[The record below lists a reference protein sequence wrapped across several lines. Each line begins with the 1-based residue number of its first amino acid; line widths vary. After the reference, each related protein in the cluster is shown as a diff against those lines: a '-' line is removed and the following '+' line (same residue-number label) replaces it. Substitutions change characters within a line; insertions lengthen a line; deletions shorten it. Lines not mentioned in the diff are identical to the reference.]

1 LDRIQHIYFDLDHT
15 LWDFEANSRE
25 TLDELFD
32 HFEIASMCKAK
43 KDDFIDRYVH
53 LNTKYWALYRE
64 NRISKA
70 RLRTVR
76 FETTL
81 KDFGINN
88 KPLSRAI
95 GKKYV
100 EDCPKKTRLNEGAI
114 ELLDLLKDKYPL
126 HILSNGFHEVQLV
139 KLKASGLDVY
149 FDQVITSEMANAKKP
164 NPRIFQF
171 ANKRC
176 QTTAEESLMI
186 GDNLEIDVRGA
197 VDYGWKAIHY
207 NPSKISH
214 ELLSVDSLLDISA
227 LLREGG
233 DK

>member
-1 LDRIQHIYFDLDHT
+1 MDKVQHIYFDLDHT

-25 TLDELFD
+25 TLGELFD
-32 HFEIASMCKAK
+32 QFEIGQLCKAK
-43 KDDFIDRYVH
+43 KSEFIDRYVH
-53 LNTKYWALYRE
+53 LNNKYWALYRE

-76 FETTL
+76 FESTL
-81 KDFGINN
+81 KDFGIAN

-100 EDCPKKTRLNEGAI
+100 DLCPTKTKLNDGAI
-114 ELLDLLKDKYPL
+114 ELLNLLKDKYPL

-139 KLKASGLDVY
+139 KLASSGLDVY
-149 FDQVITSEMANAKKP
+149 FDHVITSEMANAKKP

-171 ANKRC
+171 ANKKC
-176 QTTAEESLMI
+176 QATADESLMI

-197 VDYGWKAIHY
+197 VDFGWKAIHY
-207 NPSKISH
+207 NPSKIGH
-214 ELLSVDSLLDISA
+214 ELVSVDSLMDIST
-227 LLREGG
+227 LLVERG